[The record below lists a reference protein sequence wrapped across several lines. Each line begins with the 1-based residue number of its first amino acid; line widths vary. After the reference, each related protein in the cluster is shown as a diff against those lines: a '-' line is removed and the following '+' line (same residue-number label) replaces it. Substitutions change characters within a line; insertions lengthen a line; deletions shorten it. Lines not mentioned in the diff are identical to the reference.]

1 MEETLAEAP
10 SILEEVMSVAPVPE
24 VIDTPVAAIEG
35 ATGRCV
41 VSAKPGKFIAN
52 TAIGER
58 WFASEKY
65 WAEYTGNPVM
75 PEGHYGLQ
83 AQHDEEVEM
92 QLEAQEEERLRA
104 ENQFDL
110 NNAMGF

>member
-1 MEETLAEAP
+1 MAFYDT
-10 SILEEVMSVAPVPE
+10 EEVRHRMFLHDWEQAL
-24 VIDTPVAAIEG
+24 AAHQL
-35 ATGRCV
+35 
-41 VSAKPGKFIAN
+41 GKFIAN
-52 TAIGER
+52 TPLGER
-58 WFASEKY
+58 WFASEKH

-92 QLEAQEEERLRA
+92 GLEAQEEERLRA